1 MHIVVCSQLLPYVL
15 LLLLLL
21 PLLYRYITFPPCAGH
36 THDSRINAASF
47 FVYKRIITNRYRQLG
62 TFYASSKKGDC
73 TCLSPKPARQ

>member
-1 MHIVVCSQLLPYVL
+1 MHIVVCSQLLPYVCTTTTTA
-15 LLLLLL
+15 
-21 PLLYRYITFPPCAGH
+21 ITFPPCAGH